1 MGGLSLCREQGLPR
15 VAVRG
20 PLTAVASP
28 AVSSGC
34 WAPVAPGAKAQEML
48 QGRKLRRCSGGAG
61 SGDAPGARAQEPR
74 GTGLIAPWLV
84 GSSWSRDQTHVPF
97 IGRQILNYWTI
108 RKAWCF
114 IFWCNCKWDRF
125 LNFSFW
131 EFIISIQKCNRLLY
145 IDFFYLTA
153 LLNSF
158 ISSNRFF
165 VCGVFEIFCI

>member
-1 MGGLSLCREQGLPR
+1 MPWARATPSCGAWASHCGGFSCRELW
-15 VAVRG
+15 VLSSCCSRG
-20 PLTAVASP
+20 ES
-28 AVSSGC
+28 
-34 WAPVAPGAKAQEML
+34 
-48 QGRKLRRCSGGAG
+48 